1 MSFLKKGPEIKLSS
15 LKPSSLKMSGPTA
28 DKVPGPIKDVY
39 YDLRDRRL
47 LPLVA
52 ILLVGIVAVPIAL
65 SDSSET
71 NPVAT
76 APITSAE
83 DAKATSSIVVSTAQP
98 GLRDYH
104 TRLEH
109 LTPIDPFRPAPTEES
124 GEGSGGEGE
133 ASPEAEGGG
142 ESGSSGESS
151 GGSNPETLPPG
162 KVVYF
167 TWAIDARYV
176 PVTDAHGKKATGK
189 PFVRHDLPP
198 FSMLPSESTPA
209 FTYMGPTKD
218 GKKAVMLV
226 SDDVNAVFGDNFCA
240 VGNEICQ
247 LLVLEPNT
255 PETVA
260 LGKGEKTFRIELLKI
275 ERITTDELNT
285 NELGHQ
291 PGKSNAGASLQ
302 LAPRRPAP

>member
-1 MSFLKKGPEIKLSS
+1 MSMLKKGPEIKLSS
-15 LKPSSLKMSGPTA
+15 LKPSSLKLSGPSSV
-28 DKVPGPIKDVY
+28 KIPEPIQDVY
-39 YDLRDRRL
+39 YDLKDRRL

-71 NPVAT
+71 NQIAT
-76 APITSAE
+76 APIAPAE
-83 DAKATSSIVVSTAQP
+83 GAKATSSIVVSTAQP

-104 TRLEH
+104 KRLQH
-109 LTPIDPFRPAPTEES
+109 LTPINPFRPAPSDATTAPVES
-124 GEGSGGEGE
+124 E
-133 ASPEAEGGG
+133 ASPEGEGGG
-142 ESGSSGESS
+142 GSESPAESG

-162 KVVYF
+162 KVIYF

-176 PVTDAHGKKATGK
+176 PVTDAHGKRATGK
-189 PFVRHDLPP
+189 PFVRRDLPP
-198 FSMLPSESTPA
+198 FSMLPSESIPA

-218 GKKAVMLV
+218 GEKAVVLV

-240 VGNEICQ
+240 VGTETCQ

-260 LGKGEKTFRIELLKI
+260 WGKGEKTFRIELLKI
-275 ERITTDELNT
+275 QRVTTDDLNT

-291 PGKSNAGASLQ
+291 PSKSSAGASLQ